1 MMPMNRGIYVIAMA
15 GIAALLLSSMG
26 GRSAYA
32 ATIVPSIITGDAA
45 VAWNAPYNIGALGEL
60 YICVSVDRTIT
71 NIYLVDPANIF
82 HSYSGSPPLPITIP
96 ADHCLKLDTTD
107 FGLAGFDQVGNWVLL
122 ADTQDGFPFL
132 YEFTVTFMVIPES
145 VIGALAVV
153 LPSIGAFAGYSV
165 LRSRNRSK

>member
-45 VAWNAPYNIGALGEL
+45 VALNAPYSLGEQGEL
-60 YICVSVDRTIT
+60 YICVSVERTIT

-96 ADHCLKLDTTD
+96 ADNCLKLDTTD
-107 FGLAGFDQVGNWVLL
+107 FGLAGFNQVGNWVLV
-122 ADTQDGFPFL
+122 ADAQDGFPFL

-145 VIGALAVV
+145 IIGALAVV
-153 LPSIGAFAGYSV
+153 LPSIGAFAGYKV
-165 LRSRNRSK
+165 LRGKSK